1 MQDLVIHMC
10 SPAGLLCSVES
21 AEDCPA
27 MLDVYSEVMQV
38 KEEEFSVDN

>member
-1 MQDLVIHMC
+1 
-10 SPAGLLCSVES
+10 VES

-38 KEEEFSVDN
+38 KEEEFSVDNWR

>member
-10 SPAGLLCSVES
+10 SPAGLLCS